1 MKKFIFKSSDSIG
14 HIAANFPKS
23 MEVFKEY
30 NIDFCCGGDVALIEE
45 IKEHNLSEEEVMSK
59 LEEVYNETM
68 SMGIEEVDFTKL
80 SYSNLID
87 HIVNVHH
94 AYLQREL
101 PKIGELTAK
110 ILRVHGEKHS
120 ELAEVHKLFS
130 SLRMEL
136 ELHTIKEETIE
147 FPAIKEYEKTHSKE
161 LLDKIVEAIKNL
173 EEEHEGAGDILKALR
188 RVTKGFIVPE
198 DGCNTYRL
206 TYDKLKELESE
217 TFVHIHLENNILFPR
232 VVEEKYKN

>member
-1 MKKFIFKSSDSIG
+1 MSKFTFKSSDSVG

-23 MEVFKEY
+23 MDIFKEY
-30 NIDFCCGGDVALIEE
+30 NIDFCCGGDTPLIEE
-45 IKEHNLSEEEVMSK
+45 IKEHNLNEEEIMSK
-59 LEEVYNETM
+59 LEEAYNKAV
-68 SMGIEEVDFTKL
+68 SMGIEEVDFNNL
-80 SYSNLID
+80 SYSDLID

-110 ILRVHGEKHS
+110 ILRVHGGGHS
-120 ELAEVHKLFS
+120 ELAEVHRLFS

-136 ELHTIKEETIE
+136 EQHTIKEETSE
-147 FPAIKEYEKTHSKE
+147 FPMIKEYEKTHSKE
-161 LLDKIVEAIKNL
+161 LLDKIVKSIKGL

-188 RVTKGFIVPE
+188 RATKGFKVPE

-232 VVEEKYKN
+232 VVKENNN